1 MRVVSLNMDL
11 ADLLAV
17 SRAVDAY
24 LEQCPCGEVNADTL
38 CEQCRSLEVTRG
50 ELSRLV
56 RAPKLR
62 PPASPR
68 HRPGRRCQPMESAS
82 PSLGVTRPLLRVVS
96 GAKAGG

>member
-17 SRAVDAY
+17 SRAVDAF
-24 LEQCPCGEVNADTL
+24 LEHCPCGDVDADML
-38 CEQCRSLEVTRG
+38 CEHCRSLEVTRG

-62 PPASPR
+62 PPASAR
-68 HRPGRRCQPMESAS
+68 HRSEPRYQPLESAS
-82 PSLGVTRPLLRVVS
+82 PSLGVTQPLLRVVS
-96 GAKAGG
+96 GAKARG